1 MDLHSRASSATCFIC
16 RRSPLEPGRRRRTAK
31 REKTGVFSRILV
43 ATDLS
48 DRNARSLKLA
58 LALVRDGPASVTLVH
73 VVQQVPGLPPRELRA
88 FYDRLV
94 KRSRSG
100 LARAAKLF
108 AGRDIM
114 VRSQVLIGEPA
125 REIVRAAAAA
135 RADLIV
141 MSSHRINPKRHG
153 MGWGTTSYK
162 VGILCRCPILL
173 VK

>member
-1 MDLHSRASSATCFIC
+1 MRKA
-16 RRSPLEPGRRRRTAK
+16 AK
-31 REKTGVFSRILV
+31 RGKTGVFPRILV
-43 ATDLS
+43 PIDLS

-58 LALVRDGPASVTLVH
+58 LALVRDGPGRVTLVH
-73 VVQQVPGLPPRELRA
+73 VVQQVQGLPLGEMRA

-94 KRSRSG
+94 KRSRRG
-100 LARAAKLF
+100 LASAAKLF
-108 AGRDIM
+108 ATRGII

-141 MSSHRINPKRHG
+141 MGSHKVNPKRRG

>member
-1 MDLHSRASSATCFIC
+1 MRKA
-16 RRSPLEPGRRRRTAK
+16 AK
-31 REKTGVFSRILV
+31 REKTGVFRRILV
-43 ATDLS
+43 PTDLS

-58 LALVRDGPASVTLVH
+58 LALARDGPTSVTLVH
-73 VVQQVPGLPPRELRA
+73 VVQQVPGLPPGEMRA

-94 KRSRSG
+94 KRSRRG
-100 LARAAKLF
+100 LTRAAKLF
-108 AGRDIM
+108 AARGMMI
-114 VRSQVLIGEPA
+114 RSQVLIGEPA

-141 MSSHRINPKRHG
+141 MGSHRVNPKRRG

>member
-1 MDLHSRASSATCFIC
+1 
-16 RRSPLEPGRRRRTAK
+16 
-31 REKTGVFSRILV
+31 VFPRILV
-43 ATDLS
+43 PTDLS

-73 VVQQVPGLPPRELRA
+73 VVQQVSGLSPGEMRA

-94 KRSRSG
+94 KRSRRG
-100 LARAAKLF
+100 LARAAKPF
-108 AGRDIM
+108 AGRGIM

-125 REIVRAAAAA
+125 REIVRAAVAE

-141 MSSHRINPKRHG
+141 MGSHRVDPKRRG

>member
-1 MDLHSRASSATCFIC
+1 MRKA
-16 RRSPLEPGRRRRTAK
+16 AK
-31 REKTGVFSRILV
+31 REETDVFHRILV
-43 ATDLS
+43 PLDLS
-48 DRNARSLKLA
+48 DRHARSIKLA
-58 LALVRDGPASVTLVH
+58 LALARDGPASVTLVH
-73 VVQQVPGLPPRELRA
+73 VIQQVRGLLPGEMRA

-94 KRSRSG
+94 KTSRRG

-108 AGRDIM
+108 AARGIT
-114 VRSQVLIGEPA
+114 VRSEVLVGEPA

-141 MSSHRINPKRHG
+141 MGSHRVNPKRRG

>member
-1 MDLHSRASSATCFIC
+1 ML
-16 RRSPLEPGRRRRTAK
+16 
-31 REKTGVFSRILV
+31 SRILV
-43 ATDLS
+43 PMDLG

-58 LALVRDGPASVTLVH
+58 LAIARHGLATVTLVH
-73 VVQQVPGLPPRELRA
+73 VVQQLRGLPPGEMRA

-94 KRSRSG
+94 KRSRRR

-108 AGRDIM
+108 AARGIT
-114 VRSQVLIGEPA
+114 VRSEVLIGEPA

-135 RADLIV
+135 RAHLIV
-141 MSSHRINPKRHG
+141 MGSHRVNPRRRG